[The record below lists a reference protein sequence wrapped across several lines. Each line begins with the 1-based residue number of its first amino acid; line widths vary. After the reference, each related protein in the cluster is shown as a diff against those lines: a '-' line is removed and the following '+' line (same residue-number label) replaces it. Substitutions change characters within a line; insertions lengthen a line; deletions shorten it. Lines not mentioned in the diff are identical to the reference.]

1 MYYRLVCFCVLRVF
15 ICVHADPRECDALAA
30 AYTACLAADGVIGG
44 RASPS
49 TSLETILSPPNN
61 EADVD
66 FMTLHTVL
74 IGAGTDE
81 RKWEGEDGAVRVM
94 LVCLYACMHRYVP
107 CLATDSVPHIG
118 RFSSLIWSNLSCC

>member
-1 MYYRLVCFCVLRVF
+1 M
-15 ICVHADPRECDALAA
+15 HTDPRECDALAA
-30 AYTACLAADGVIGG
+30 AYTACLAADGVMNG

-49 TSLETILSPPNN
+49 TSLETILGPPNN

-81 RKWEGEDGAVRVM
+81 RKWEGEDGAVRGV
-94 LVCLYACMHRYVP
+94 LVYLYVCILRCVSCLISIV
-107 CLATDSVPHIG
+107 LGD
-118 RFSSLIWSNLSCC
+118 